1 MATID
6 TPMAGKV
13 LEINVKVGDTIAE
26 DDEVIILEA
35 MKMEN
40 PIFAPEAGVVKEI
53 KVKEGQMINE
63 GDVLIVLE

>member
-1 MATID
+1 MASIEA
-6 TPMAGKV
+6 PMAGKIV
-13 LEINVKVGDTIAE
+13 EINVKIGDTIAE

-40 PIFAPEAGVVKEI
+40 VIYAPEGGIVKEI

-63 GDVLIVLE
+63 GDVLIVFE